1 VQQADFAAEQMVD
14 FSKIRP
20 SRLLHVVNH
29 LMGMDMQVD
38 LMGSSLQIQLCVLK
52 RRLLVAEPLRGYCC
66 IVFLF
71 LIGIKA
77 SHIIF
82 LFTIL
87 MFILEIWV

>member
-1 VQQADFAAEQMVD
+1 
-14 FSKIRP
+14 
-20 SRLLHVVNH
+20 
-29 LMGMDMQVD
+29 MGMDMQVD

-52 RRLLVAEPLRGYCC
+52 QRLLVAEPLRGYCC
-66 IVFLF
+66 ID
-71 LIGIKA
+71 IGGIKA

>member
-52 RRLLVAEPLRGYCC
+52 QRLLVAEPLRGYCC
-66 IVFLF
+66 ID
-71 LIGIKA
+71 IGGIKA